1 MPHPGTRQDAAATLV
16 PGRACGACTACC
28 LELAIED
35 PVLSKPA
42 GALCAHCAP
51 GRGCG
56 IYEARPATCRDWHC
70 GWRALAWLGEAHR
83 PDRWGVLVQVTADD
97 IPRRYPRTGLVLNV
111 LGGLAAVEDRR
122 TVEVVGALV
131 RERVP
136 AFMGVKGPP
145 GFGGTKVFL
154 NDQLARAAK
163 QRSGDRLRDALVD
176 EYLFALAQPKLPT
189 AAA

>member
-1 MPHPGTRQDAAATLV
+1 MDAAAPALCV
-16 PGRACGACTACC
+16 PQHLPPPPPGRTVVVGAGKA
-28 LELAIED
+28 AAAMAQA
-35 PVLSKPA
+35 V
-42 GALCAHCAP
+42 
-51 GRGCG
+51 
-56 IYEARPATCRDWHC
+56 
-70 GWRALAWLGEAHR
+70 EAHW